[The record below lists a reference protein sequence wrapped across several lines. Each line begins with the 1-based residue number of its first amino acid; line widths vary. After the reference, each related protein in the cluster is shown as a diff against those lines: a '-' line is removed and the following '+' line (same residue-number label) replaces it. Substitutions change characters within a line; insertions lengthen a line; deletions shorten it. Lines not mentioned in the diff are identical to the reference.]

1 MGKRKLEILND
12 FFFKIIIGG
21 TDVLKIFNSNSVE
34 NQEKYWKMKASKNAL
49 FFNEIGWNRLQ
60 INPKKETYQNK
71 LMLPI

>member
-34 NQEKYWKMKASKNAL
+34 NQ
-49 FFNEIGWNRLQ
+49 
-60 INPKKETYQNK
+60 
-71 LMLPI
+71 